1 MQQIHTTAIILR
13 RINYGEADRIITV
26 LTPDHGKV
34 VLMAKGVRKSTS
46 KLAGGIE
53 LMSESEISFIKGR
66 GEIDTLTST
75 KLVRHF
81 AGIAGDYDRL
91 TTASQFMKRLDACT
105 EVDPHAEYYHLAL
118 DVMLLLN
125 SPQVSSELA
134 DAWGTLRLLF
144 ALGEVPN
151 LQQDANGA
159 AFSENTNYVFSYE
172 SSNFTPAQNGDVTP
186 TLIKFLRLLITHPA
200 SASHSVK
207 GSADLAKQAAKITN
221 LLYTYHRPV
230 MPRS

>member
-1 MQQIHTTAIILR
+1 MNQIHTTAVILR

-34 VLMAKGVRKSTS
+34 VLMAKGVRKSIS

-53 LMSESEISFIKGR
+53 LMSESEISFIKGK

-81 AGIAGDYDRL
+81 AYITSNYDRL
-91 TTASQFMKRLDACT
+91 TTASSFMKRLDKCT
-105 EVDPHAEYYHLAL
+105 EIDPHAEYYNLAI

-125 SPQVSSELA
+125 SPQVSPALA
-134 DAWGTLRLLF
+134 EAWGTIRLLF

-151 LQQDANGA
+151 LQEDSQGNPFREDGQ
-159 AFSENTNYVFSYE
+159 YIFSYE
-172 SSNFTPAQNGDVTP
+172 TSNFTLDPKGDIKP
-186 TLIKFLRLLITHPA
+186 LLIKYLRLLVTHPA
-200 SASHSVK
+200 SAAASVK
-207 GSADLAKQAAKITN
+207 GASQLAEQAAKITN
-221 LLYTYHRPV
+221 LLYTYHRPFV
-230 MPRS
+230 TRI

>member
-1 MQQIHTTAIILR
+1 MNQIHTTAVILR

-53 LMSESEISFIKGR
+53 LMSESEISFIKGK
-66 GEIDTLTST
+66 GDIDTLTST

-81 AGIAGDYDRL
+81 AFITRNYDRL
-91 TTASQFMKRLDACT
+91 TVASNFMKRLDKCT
-105 EVDPHAEYYHLAL
+105 EVDPHAEYYNLAV

-125 SPQVSSELA
+125 SPQISPALA

-151 LQQDANGA
+151 LQQDSQGKP
-159 AFSENTNYVFSYE
+159 FSEDAKYIFSYDT
-172 SSNFTPAQNGDVTP
+172 SNFSPDPRGDIEP
-186 TLIKFLRLLITHPA
+186 TQIKFLRLLITHPA
-200 SASHSVK
+200 SAAASVK
-207 GSADLAKQAAKITN
+207 GAIELAEQASKITH
-221 LLYTYHRPV
+221 LLYTYHRPTITKH
-230 MPRS
+230 